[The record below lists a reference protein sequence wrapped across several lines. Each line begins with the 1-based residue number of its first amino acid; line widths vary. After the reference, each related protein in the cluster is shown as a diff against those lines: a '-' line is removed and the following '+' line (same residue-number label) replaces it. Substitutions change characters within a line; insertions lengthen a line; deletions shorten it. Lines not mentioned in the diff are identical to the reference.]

1 MIDKE
6 IREKNSSVPVR
17 DYIDFNAL
25 FGRSAP
31 VWLDVGCGKGVFSV
45 ELAKRHKE
53 AVLVAVE
60 RIGNVM
66 VEGALRAVR
75 ENISN
80 LRFLCAGAEYLPRF
94 FPPCSVERIFSISAR
109 LSPSRPTKTG
119 GLLIRRFAKFI

>member
-1 MIDKE
+1 MRLRRKKNLDSLLSEAGDAVIDKE
-6 IREKNSSVPVR
+6 IREKNSSVSVR

-80 LRFLCAGAEYLPRF
+80 LRFLCAAPNICRVF
-94 FPPCSVERIFSISAR
+94 FRRAR
-109 LSPSRPTKTG
+109 
-119 GLLIRRFAKFI
+119 

>member
-1 MIDKE
+1 M
-6 IREKNSSVPVR
+6 
-17 DYIDFNAL
+17 A
-25 FGRSAP
+25 GRR
-31 VWLDVGCGKGVFSV
+31 LRQGRFSV

-94 FPPCSVERIFSISAR
+94 FRRAALKGFFSISAR